1 VTPSRSTSRVNHHRS
16 SPRFTS
22 SSPASTIALWSLGL
36 AAGAHGWARGGD
48 REGEGDGDL
57 RRRSLREGDSCG
69 PRYRVLE
76 RKRGRGE
83 KKLVRRPLWAR
94 WWTLV
99 ALAGDG
105 GDKLLGSEF
114 YGVSNGPEATVN
126 IVITLQYLLRLCP
139 AR

>member
-1 VTPSRSTSRVNHHRS
+1 MS
-16 SPRFTS
+16 SY
-22 SSPASTIALWSLGL
+22 PASTIALWYLGL
-36 AAGAHGWARGGD
+36 AAGAHGWARGGE

-105 GDKLLGSEF
+105 GDKLLG
-114 YGVSNGPEATVN
+114 
-126 IVITLQYLLRLCP
+126 
-139 AR
+139 